1 MINILFRKKI
11 ANRPFKRSSGQ
22 MVIEMILVM
31 TVLVAIVG
39 ALRGTLQS
47 SEAFKTL
54 VQGPWRVLSGMMVAG
69 NWNSP
74 DVAIN
79 KHPALGQ
86 NHGSLEGTSP

>member
-1 MINILFRKKI
+1 MNNLCRKKTLT
-11 ANRPFKRSSGQ
+11 KSSGQ

-39 ALRGTLQS
+39 ALRSTLQS

-74 DVAIN
+74 SVAVSR
-79 KHPALGQ
+79 HPALGQ
-86 NHGSLEGTSP
+86 NHASLHGTTP